1 MKKILQTKWIKRFWN
16 FYLKNNFLQTPMKK
30 QIYFVNK
37 DFQFFPELRLLA
49 LKAAPA
55 NRSHLLRRLNSLG
68 GVKLAILAGIFINSE
83 NSRAD
88 LLLVGDKLKKA
99 RLNNFFSWL
108 ESEIGKELNYVVM
121 PTEEF
126 KYRMDMYDRFVRDI
140 LEYPHKKLINK
151 MHI

>member
-1 MKKILQTKWIKRFWN
+1 MH
-16 FYLKNNFLQTPMKK
+16 K
-30 QIYFVNK
+30 QIYYVNK
-37 DFQFFPELRLLA
+37 DFQFFPELRLLV

-55 NRSHLLRRLNSLG
+55 NRANLLRRLNSLG

-121 PTEEF
+121 STDEF
-126 KYRMDMYDRFVRDI
+126 KYRMDMYDRFIRDI
-140 LEYPHKKLINK
+140 LEFPHEKLINK
-151 MHI
+151 LHV

>member
-1 MKKILQTKWIKRFWN
+1 
-16 FYLKNNFLQTPMKK
+16 MKK
-30 QIYFVNK
+30 QVYFVNK

-55 NRSHLLRRLNSLG
+55 NRVNLLRRLNSLG

-108 ESEIGKELNYVVM
+108 ESEIGKELNYVIM
-121 PTEEF
+121 SADEF
-126 KYRMDMYDRFVRDI
+126 KYRLDMYDRFIRDI
-140 LEYPHKKLINK
+140 LEFPHEKLINK
-151 MHI
+151 LRV